1 MFFPFKWVLSMT
13 SAYCLQIY
21 VSICSP
27 IYMYIILYIIH
38 YPPTQRHMASDFLFV
53 IAAMFPPRI
62 HLIFPSFLFLGVLF
76 VLFLFFSSFFFLDSW
91 RLHNPRL
98 SKLSAMLPLQLLLA
112 FKWICKRRMFSPN
125 RNDKQCEWS
134 RFEVQKSAGS
144 TFLII

>member
-1 MFFPFKWVLSMT
+1 MT

-38 YPPTQRHMASDFLFV
+38 YPPTQRHMASEFSVCYCCDVSPTDPFD
-53 IAAMFPPRI
+53 
-62 HLIFPSFLFLGVLF
+62 FPSFLFWGSF
-76 VLFLFFSSFFFLDSW
+76 RTFSIFSSFFLWIHGACIILACRSCQQCCHCSCYW
-91 RLHNPRL
+91 HSNEYVSVASRRL
-98 SKLSAMLPLQLLLA
+98 
-112 FKWICKRRMFSPN
+112 FSPN

>member
-1 MFFPFKWVLSMT
+1 MT

-76 VLFLFFSSFFFLDSW
+76 VLFLFFLLFFWIHGACIILACRSCQQCCHCSCYW
-91 RLHNPRL
+91 HSNEYVNVASRRL
-98 SKLSAMLPLQLLLA
+98 
-112 FKWICKRRMFSPN
+112 FSPN

>member
-1 MFFPFKWVLSMT
+1 MT

-76 VLFLFFSSFFFLDSW
+76 VLFLFFSSFFFWIHGACIILACRSCQQCCHCSCYW
-91 RLHNPRL
+91 HSNEYVNVASRRL
-98 SKLSAMLPLQLLLA
+98 
-112 FKWICKRRMFSPN
+112 FSPN

>member
-1 MFFPFKWVLSMT
+1 MT

-76 VLFLFFSSFFFLDSW
+76 VLFLFFLLFFWIHGACIILACRSCQQCCHCSCYWHSNEYVNVACFRQIETINNASGHDS
-91 RLHNPRL
+91 R
-98 SKLSAMLPLQLLLA
+98 
-112 FKWICKRRMFSPN
+112 CKS
-125 RNDKQCEWS
+125 QQVA
-134 RFEVQKSAGS
+134 RF
-144 TFLII
+144 